1 LTVIGSLIGHFRVV
15 GVLGRGGM
23 GEVYEGFDETLQ
35 RRVALKSIRA
45 DRRVDESARSRFLR
59 EARMLSQL
67 DHPGICRIYDY
78 VQGEDSDL
86 LVLELIEGR
95 TLRGVMR
102 EGLEFREKLRIA
114 AAVAGALAAAHRLG
128 IIHRDLKPDNV
139 MITRDGTVKVL
150 DFGLAR
156 MSESGRASL
165 DGDLTEATAETTGS
179 DSGMQPEESEAGE
192 TMVKQRT
199 PSPLALLSGTETR
212 VGDTVGTPAYMSP
225 EQARGQSLTTASDMY
240 SFGLVLQ
247 ALFTGHDPYEHFL
260 TPALL
265 VERAS
270 QGESVPVTGVDRD
283 VTALI
288 NELKVF
294 APSDRPTAM
303 DVIHRLEWIVSRPR
317 RRIRR
322 LAAAAA
328 LILVMLATG
337 KYISDV
343 QRERNVAVTARAD
356 AERRRG
362 QAEDLIGFMVG
373 DLRAKLEPVGRL
385 DVLDDVGAQALR
397 YFKSLRPEEIT
408 PAELRRNA
416 KTLSQLGEVRMSQGN
431 LAAAEDVLKSSLV
444 LATSA
449 AERAPA
455 DGQNQLELGASHFWM
470 GSLRRQQGDLGGAL
484 QHYREYLSISE
495 RLAATDP
502 RNFDYQLE
510 VGYGHSNVGT
520 ILEQQGELEGAL
532 SHYRGA
538 VGIKERRLQTAPERA
553 DWKLDLATTVNKVGV
568 VLLALGR
575 YGEAQAAL
583 KNERELLIAAIDAA
597 PNDTR
602 ARYRLAVNL
611 SYLGG
616 LQEETGTEAAALR
629 SYQEEQVLMA
639 ALVAHDPTNAN
650 WQRAVAVS
658 ETKAGRI
665 LHQRG
670 DLAAAEASYRSAL
683 GKLEPLLRNDPE
695 RVTWRRDLARAH
707 EGLALVLAAR
717 KALRPA
723 REQIDMSR
731 SLLASTP
738 ADEAETRRLQ
748 WQLALTDGI
757 IASVAGDTAK
767 AHREWSGVVEALWP
781 SRSTLRDIREV
792 DVLARALL
800 HLGRIDDAEPLVERL
815 AKTGYRRH
823 ALRVLWEA
831 KRSQR
836 ENNRLSEKGRHDA
849 QRDHYLYP
857 EQPAA
862 ALRLQS

>member
-1 LTVIGSLIGHFRVV
+1 LTIIGSLVGHFRVV

-45 DRRVDESARSRFLR
+45 DRRVDESARNRFLR

-78 VQGEDSDL
+78 VEGEQSDL

-95 TLRGVMR
+95 TLRGVVR

-156 MSESGRASL
+156 MSEAVRVGL
-165 DGDLTEATAETTGS
+165 DDDPAGEAGEETGEHS
-179 DSGMQPEESEAGE
+179 QVEHDQESEAGE
-192 TMVKQRT
+192 TMVKRRT
-199 PSPLALLSGTETR
+199 PSPIALLSGSETR

-225 EQARGQSLTTASDMY
+225 EQARGESLTTATDMY

-303 DVIHRLEWIVSRPR
+303 DVIHRLGWIEGRPR

-343 QRERNVAVTARAD
+343 QRERNVAITARAD

-373 DLRAKLEPVGRL
+373 DLRSKLEPVGRL

-397 YFKSLRPEEIT
+397 YFQSLRPEEIT

-449 AERAPA
+449 AKRAPA
-455 DGQNQLELGASHFWM
+455 DSQNQLELGASHFWM
-470 GSLRRQQGDLGGAL
+470 GSLRRQQGNLEGAL
-484 QHYREYLSISE
+484 QHYRQYLTISE
-495 RLAATDP
+495 KLAATDP

-520 ILEQQGELEGAL
+520 LLEQQGELEAAL

-538 VGIKERRLQTAPERA
+538 VAIKERRLQTAPDRA

-568 VLLALGR
+568 VLLSLGR
-575 YGEAQAAL
+575 YGEADAAL
-583 KNERELLIAAIDAA
+583 KRERELLLAAIEAD
-597 PNDTR
+597 PKDIR
-602 ARYRLAVNL
+602 AKYRLSVNL

-616 LQEETGTEAAALR
+616 LQEETGAEGSALR
-629 SYQEEQVLMA
+629 SYQEEQMLMA
-639 ALVAHDPTNAN
+639 PLVAHDATNAN

-658 ETKAGRI
+658 ETKTGR
-665 LHQRG
+665 LQHQRG
-670 DLAAAEASYRSAL
+670 DLNAAEASFRSAL
-683 GKLEPLLRNDPE
+683 RRLEPLLRKDPE

-707 EGLALVLAAR
+707 EGLALVLAGRA
-717 KALRPA
+717 AWRPA
-723 REQIDMSR
+723 REQIDTAR
-731 SLLASTP
+731 SLLAS
-738 ADEAETRRLQ
+738 AAGDEAETRRVQ
-748 WQLALTDGI
+748 WQLALADGI
-757 IASVAGDTAK
+757 IAAAAGDAAK
-767 AHREWSGVVEALWP
+767 AQAEWSAVVEALWP
-781 SRSTLRDIREV
+781 SWSTLRDIREV

-836 ENNRLSEKGRHDA
+836 DKNHLSEKGRHDA
-849 QRDHYLYP
+849 QRNHYFQP
-857 EQPAA
+857 EQPTAA
-862 ALRLQS
+862 VHL